1 MADIVITK
9 SSEEPGVKHLK
20 VEVPVEMVDAA
31 EKKAATYYAKRVKLP
46 GFRKGKVPHNVI
58 KKKFPEAI
66 QENVIREL
74 VEASW
79 KAALDQEDLEPI
91 AEPQV
96 KDLKLESGS
105 PLTFQ
110 LSVAVKPELEL
121 SRIGGFKLTRKITSV
136 TDAMVDMQLEA
147 MQRQRAPW
155 VPVEGEKPISGD
167 LASFTITPIEDG
179 EPLEN
184 NQYQVVLGE
193 GQALPDI
200 EDQIMRMVPEE
211 TGDAKVK
218 FPDDFPDESKRG
230 ESRTIRVELHEV
242 KRQQLPEL
250 TDEFAREVG
259 DFDSVDALKS
269 TVRSDLEAEAR
280 REGDAEVRRQLI
292 SEIETANAVEAPR
305 PMVQRVMSAFAQAYQ
320 VPDDQLEKFASEF
333 APVAERQVKR
343 DLIVDHIAEQQ
354 GLKATEEDLDDRIAE
369 IAKKQDSDPGKVYA
383 SLEKA
388 KRLTEL
394 ERSITDEKVFKYL
407 EEQSTITDE
416 TS

>member
-121 SRIGGFKLTRKITSV
+121 SRIGGFKLTRKIVPV

-155 VPVEGEKPISGD
+155 VPVEGEQPISGD

-211 TGDAKVK
+211 TADAKVR

-259 DFDSVDALKS
+259 DVDSVDALKS
-269 TVRSDLEAEAR
+269 TVRSDLEDEAR
-280 REGDAEVRRQLI
+280 RDGDAEVRRQLI

-320 VPDDQLEKFASEF
+320 VPDDQLEKFAAEF

-394 ERSITDEKVFKYL
+394 ERSITDEKVFEYL
-407 EEQSTITDE
+407 EAQSTTTDE

>member
-31 EKKAATYYAKRVKLP
+31 EKKAATYYARRVKLP

-66 QENVIREL
+66 KENVVREL

-79 KAALDQEDLEPI
+79 KAALDQEDMEPI

-269 TVRSDLEAEAR
+269 TVRSDLEDEAR

-407 EEQSTITDE
+407 EAQSTTTDE

>member
-179 EPLEN
+179 EPLED

-250 TDEFAREVG
+250 TDEFAREMG

-269 TVRSDLEAEAR
+269 TVRSDLEDEAR

-369 IAKKQDSDPGKVYA
+369 IAKKQNSEPGKVYA

-407 EEQSTITDE
+407 EAQSTTTDE

>member
-1 MADIVITK
+1 MANIVITK

-179 EPLEN
+179 EPLED

-250 TDEFAREVG
+250 TDEFAREMG

-269 TVRSDLEAEAR
+269 TVRSDLEDEAR

-407 EEQSTITDE
+407 EAQSTTTDE

>member
-179 EPLEN
+179 EPLED

-250 TDEFAREVG
+250 TDEFAREMG

-269 TVRSDLEAEAR
+269 TVRSDLEDEAR

-333 APVAERQVKR
+333 APVAERQVRR

-369 IAKKQDSDPGKVYA
+369 IAKKQNSEPGKVYA

-407 EEQSTITDE
+407 EAQSTTTDE

>member
-121 SRIGGFKLTRKITSV
+121 SRIGGFKLTRKIVPV

-155 VPVEGEKPISGD
+155 VPVEGEQPISGD

-179 EPLEN
+179 EPLED

-211 TGDAKVK
+211 TADAKVR

-259 DFDSVDALKS
+259 DVDSVDALKS
-269 TVRSDLEAEAR
+269 TVRSDLEDEAR
-280 REGDAEVRRQLI
+280 RDGDAEVRRQLI

-320 VPDDQLEKFASEF
+320 VPDDQLEKFAAEF

-394 ERSITDEKVFKYL
+394 ERSITDEKVFEYL
-407 EEQSTITDE
+407 EAQSTTTDE

>member
-136 TDAMVDMQLEA
+136 TDAMVGMQLEA

-167 LASFTITPIEDG
+167 LTSFTITPIEDG
-179 EPLEN
+179 EPLED

-211 TGDAKVK
+211 TADAKVR

-259 DFDSVDALKS
+259 DVDSVDALKS
-269 TVRSDLEAEAR
+269 TVRSDLEDEAR
-280 REGDAEVRRQLI
+280 RDGDAEVRRQLI

-320 VPDDQLEKFASEF
+320 VPDDQLEKFAAEF

-394 ERSITDEKVFKYL
+394 ERSITDEKVFEYL
-407 EEQSTITDE
+407 EAQSTTTDE

>member
-179 EPLEN
+179 EPLED

-250 TDEFAREVG
+250 TDEFAREMG

-269 TVRSDLEAEAR
+269 TVRSDLEDEAR

-407 EEQSTITDE
+407 EAQSTTTDE

>member
-31 EKKAATYYAKRVKLP
+31 EKKAATYYARRVKLP

-66 QENVIREL
+66 KENVVREL

-155 VPVEGEKPISGD
+155 VPVEGEQPISGD

-179 EPLEN
+179 EPLED

-269 TVRSDLEAEAR
+269 TVRSDLEDEAR

-292 SEIETANAVEAPR
+292 SEIEAANAVEAPR

-394 ERSITDEKVFKYL
+394 ERSITDEKVFEYL
-407 EEQSTITDE
+407 EAQSTTTDE

>member
-280 REGDAEVRRQLI
+280 REGDAEVRRQVI
-292 SEIETANAVEAPR
+292 SEIEAANAVEAPR

-369 IAKKQDSDPGKVYA
+369 IAKKQNSDPGKVYA

>member
-1 MADIVITK
+1 MADILISQ

-31 EKKAATYYAKRVKLP
+31 EKKAARYYAKRVKLP

-58 KKKFPEAI
+58 MKKFPDAI
-66 QENVIREL
+66 KDSVVREL
-74 VEASW
+74 VEESW
-79 KAALDQEDLEPI
+79 KAALDQEELEPI

-96 KDLKLESGS
+96 KDLKLQSGA

-121 SRIGGFKLTRKITSV
+121 SRVGGFKLTRKVASV
-136 TDAMVDMQLEA
+136 TDAMVEMQLEEL
-147 MQRQRAPW
+147 QRQRAPW
-155 VPVEGEKPISGD
+155 VPLEGENPTKGD
-167 LASFTITPIEDG
+167 LASVTITPIEEG
-179 EPLEN
+179 ESQESK
-184 NQYQVVLGE
+184 QYQVVLGE

-200 EDQIMRMVPEE
+200 EDQIMRMKPDE
-211 TGDAKVK
+211 TTDAKVK
-218 FPDDFPDESKRG
+218 FPEDFPDESKRG
-230 ESRTIRVELHEV
+230 ESRTVRIELHEV
-242 KRQQLPEL
+242 KRQQLPEV

-259 DFDSVDALKS
+259 DFDSADALR
-269 TVRSDLEAEAR
+269 TAVRSDLEADAK
-280 REGDAEVRRQLI
+280 REGDAELRRMLI
-292 SEIETANAVEAPR
+292 SEIEAANEIEAPR
-305 PMVQRVMSAFAQAYQ
+305 PMVQRVMSAFAEAYQ
-320 VPDDQLEKFASEF
+320 VPDDQLEKFAAEF

-343 DLIVDHIAEQQ
+343 DLIVDHIAERED
-354 GLKATEEDLDDRIAE
+354 LKATEEDLDDRIAE
-369 IAKKQDSDPGKVYA
+369 IAKKQNSEPGKVYA

>member
-31 EKKAATYYAKRVKLP
+31 EKKAATYYAKRVRLP

-66 QENVIREL
+66 QENVVREL

-136 TDAMVDMQLEA
+136 TDAMVGMQLEA

-179 EPLEN
+179 KPLEG
-184 NQYQVVLGE
+184 NQYQVVMGE

-230 ESRTIRVELHEV
+230 ESRTVRVELHEV

-292 SEIETANAVEAPR
+292 GEIEAANPVEAPR
-305 PMVQRVMSAFAQAYQ
+305 PMVQRVMSAFADAYQ
-320 VPDDQLEKFASEF
+320 VPDDQLEHFAAEF

-369 IAKKQDSDPGKVYA
+369 IAKKQNSDPGKVYA

>member
-20 VEVPVEMVDAA
+20 VEVPVEMVNAA
-31 EKKAATYYAKRVKLP
+31 EKKAATYYARRVKLP

-66 QENVIREL
+66 KENVVREL

-79 KAALDQEDLEPI
+79 KAALDQEDMEPI

-121 SRIGGFKLTRKITSV
+121 SRIGGFKLTRKIVPV

-155 VPVEGEKPISGD
+155 VPVEGEQPISGD

-250 TDEFAREVG
+250 TDEFAREMG

-269 TVRSDLEAEAR
+269 TVRSDLEDEAR
-280 REGDAEVRRQLI
+280 RDGDAEVRRQLI

-320 VPDDQLEKFASEF
+320 VPDDQLEKFAAEF

-394 ERSITDEKVFKYL
+394 ERSITDEKVFEYL
-407 EEQSTITDE
+407 EAQSTTTDE

>member
-1 MADIVITK
+1 MVDIVITK

-20 VEVPVEMVDAA
+20 VEVPIEMVDAA

-96 KDLKLESGS
+96 KDLKIESGS

-121 SRIGGFKLTRKITSV
+121 SRIGGFNLTRKVASV
-136 TDAMVDMQLEA
+136 TDAMVDMQLEE

-155 VPVEGEKPISGD
+155 VPVEDGQPSKGD
-167 LASFTITPIEDG
+167 LASVTITPIEEG
-179 EPLEN
+179 EPQEGK
-184 NQYQVVLGE
+184 QYQVVLGE

-200 EDQIMRMVPEE
+200 EDQIMRMAPDE
-211 TGDAKVK
+211 TADAKVK

-230 ESRTIRVELHEV
+230 ESRTVRVDLHEV

-250 TDEFAREVG
+250 TDEFAGEVG
-259 DFDSVDALKS
+259 DFDSVAALQS

-280 REGDAEVRRQLI
+280 REGDAEVRQQLI
-292 SEIETANAVEAPR
+292 DEIETANSVEAPH
-305 PMVQRVMSAFAQAYQ
+305 PMVQRVMSAFAEAYQ

-343 DLIVDHIAEQQ
+343 DLIVGHIAEEQD
-354 GLKATEEDLDDRIAE
+354 LKATEEDLDDRIAE

>member
-136 TDAMVDMQLEA
+136 TDAMVGMQLEA

-167 LASFTITPIEDG
+167 LTSFTITPIEDG
-179 EPLEN
+179 EPLED

-211 TGDAKVK
+211 TADAKVR

-269 TVRSDLEAEAR
+269 TVRSDLEDEAR
-280 REGDAEVRRQLI
+280 RDGDAAVRRQLI

-320 VPDDQLEKFASEF
+320 VPDDQLEKFAAEF

-394 ERSITDEKVFKYL
+394 ERSITDEKVFEYL
-407 EEQSTITDE
+407 EAQSTTTDE

>member
-1 MADIVITK
+1 MVDIVITQ
-9 SSEEPGVKHLK
+9 SGEEPGVKHLK
-20 VEVPVEMVDAA
+20 VEVPVDMVNAA
-31 EKKAATYYAKRVKLP
+31 EKKAANYYAKRVKLP
-46 GFRKGKVPHNVI
+46 GFRKGKVPQNVI

-79 KAALDQEDLEPI
+79 KAALDQEELEPI

-96 KDLKLESGS
+96 KELKFESGA

-110 LSVAVKPELEL
+110 MSVAVKPELEL
-121 SRIGGFKLTRKITSV
+121 SRVGGFKLTRKIPSV
-136 TDAMVDMQLEA
+136 TDAMVSTQLEE

-155 VPVEGEKPISGD
+155 VPVEEDRPKKGD
-167 LASFTITPIEDG
+167 LASVTITPIENG
-179 EPLEN
+179 EPQEGS
-184 NQYQVVLGE
+184 QYQVVLGE

-200 EDQIMRMVPEE
+200 EDQIMQMMPGE
-211 TGDAKVK
+211 TADAKVS

-230 ESRTIRVELHEV
+230 DSRTVRVELHEV
-242 KRQQLPEL
+242 KRQELPEL

-259 DFDSVDALKS
+259 DFDSLVALQS
-269 TVRSDLEAEAR
+269 AVRSDLEAEAR

-292 SEIETANAVEAPR
+292 DQIEAANSFEAPR
-305 PMVQRVMSAFAQAYQ
+305 PMVQRVMSAFAEAYQ
-320 VPDDQLEKFASEF
+320 VPDDQLEKFAAEF

-343 DLIVDHIAEQQ
+343 DLIVGHIAEKQ

-369 IAKKQDSDPGKVYA
+369 IAKKQGSEPGKVYA

-394 ERSITDEKVFKYL
+394 ERSITDDKVFKYL
-407 EEQSTITDE
+407 EEQSTITDQ

>member
-31 EKKAATYYAKRVKLP
+31 EKKAATYYARRVKLP

-66 QENVIREL
+66 KENVVREL

-79 KAALDQEDLEPI
+79 KAALDQEDMEPI

-136 TDAMVDMQLEA
+136 TDAMAGMQLEA

-259 DFDSVDALKS
+259 DFDSVDTLKS
-269 TVRSDLEAEAR
+269 VVSGAVLGKYSDPITWSPNLYGSVFRKDVSDLYER
-280 REGDAEVRRQLI
+280 RCV
-292 SEIETANAVEAPR
+292 
-305 PMVQRVMSAFAQAYQ
+305 
-320 VPDDQLEKFASEF
+320 
-333 APVAERQVKR
+333 
-343 DLIVDHIAEQQ
+343 
-354 GLKATEEDLDDRIAE
+354 LK
-369 IAKKQDSDPGKVYA
+369 
-383 SLEKA
+383 
-388 KRLTEL
+388 
-394 ERSITDEKVFKYL
+394 
-407 EEQSTITDE
+407 
-416 TS
+416 

>member
-31 EKKAATYYAKRVKLP
+31 EKKAATYYARRVKLP

-66 QENVIREL
+66 KENVVREL

-79 KAALDQEDLEPI
+79 KAALDQEDMEPI

-136 TDAMVDMQLEA
+136 TDAMVGMQLEA

-167 LASFTITPIEDG
+167 LTSFTITPIEDG
-179 EPLEN
+179 EPLED

-280 REGDAEVRRQLI
+280 REGDAEVRRQVI
-292 SEIETANAVEAPR
+292 SEIEAANAVEAPR

-369 IAKKQDSDPGKVYA
+369 IAKKQNSDPGKVYA

>member
-121 SRIGGFKLTRKITSV
+121 SRIGGFKLTRKIVPV

-155 VPVEGEKPISGD
+155 VPVEGEQPISGD

-211 TGDAKVK
+211 TADAKVR

-269 TVRSDLEAEAR
+269 TVRSDLEDEAR
-280 REGDAEVRRQLI
+280 RDGDAEVRRQLI

-320 VPDDQLEKFASEF
+320 VPDDQLEKFAAEF

-394 ERSITDEKVFKYL
+394 ERSITDEKVFEYL
-407 EEQSTITDE
+407 EAQSTTTDE